1 MPKAMKSLRGAKVT
15 KRPPKAMEL
24 LPGAKAKNRT
34 PGAKAKNNFPWPKAM
49 KRIHLEDDR
58 YLVVYVARAG
68 VTDQQMLD
76 HYRKI
81 MIPWLKKKKMTNF
94 KCWIARH
101 DGLLSIIIQVN
112 VYLGDW
118 RKIPNIQ
125 KLYRSDSKNR
135 VLMEALAEEYID

>member
-15 KRPPKAMEL
+15 KRPPKAMER
-24 LPGAKAKNRT
+24 LPGAKAMNRT

-68 VTDQQMLD
+68 VTEQQMLD

-81 MIPWLKKKKMTNF
+81 MVAWLRKNKMTNF

-112 VYLGDW
+112 AYLGDW
-118 RKIPNIQ
+118 SKIPGVH
-125 KLYRSDSKNR
+125 KLYRSDSKKR
-135 VLMEALAEEYID
+135 VLMEALSEEYID